1 MVKYKANHVFELIKE
16 KKTVQAGDEI
26 DLTVKRVEEIHENL
40 SKNSKWKHIVP
51 VFERVED

>member
-1 MVKYKANHVFELIKE
+1 MVKFKANHVFELIKE
-16 KKTVQAGDEI
+16 KKTVQAGDEV

-40 SKNSKWKHIVP
+40 SKNDKWKHIVP